1 MNTDVVGNV
10 KRIRKDYLYISLVL
24 FLLEFL
30 LFILIKTKVFK
41 SMDISIKESLQPD
54 NPEEIPTILKIFYN
68 LNKIYIPYAIIILV
82 NNFSNIY
89 NTYNLFNVI
98 SIVCYISFILKFI
111 FFKIIQNNEDSV
123 IYYCGL
129 GWNLPST
136 EMMLSVVFCLTIWN
150 IFFMKKDKTQKN
162 KVKNIFKYIVL
173 GLIIVYNV
181 VNLIFL
187 TKMGYYLFSHLI
199 FSALFGV
206 LLYIFLFE
214 TNIVKIYNSREF
226 CNFIKHKFEC
236 YFLVHIS
243 LLIVAFI
250 PYILVRNIK
259 SRHPSECVSIDGT
272 FYHKNKS
279 AYKTYVDD
287 TFSLISIFFGH
298 FFVFI
303 GIKWE
308 LAFKFENDIQNFEQY
323 HFGIDIYDMNSEKD
337 LRYNNTGTIIVATD
351 TEWNN
356 TIWIKSL
363 IRLILSYV
371 LGGICF
377 LPYFFTKRNDKVEF
391 STIFLV
397 KYFLSFALFSFG
409 VTYLFKII
417 FRIFK
422 LTNEILGTILNDQ

>member
-30 LFILIKTKVFK
+30 LFILIKTNVFK

-54 NPEEIPTILKIFYN
+54 KPEEIPTILKIFYN

-98 SIVCYISFILKFI
+98 SIACYISCILKFI

-136 EMMLSVVFCLTIWN
+136 EMMVSVVFCLTIWN
-150 IFFMKKDKTQKN
+150 SFFMKKDKTQKN
-162 KVKNIFKYIVL
+162 KLFKYIVL
-173 GLIIVYNV
+173 GLIIIYNII
-181 VNLIFL
+181 NLIFL
-187 TKMGYYLFSHLI
+187 AKMGYYLFSHLI

-243 LLIVAFI
+243 LLIIAFI

-303 GIKWE
+303 GIKLE
-308 LAFKFENDIQNFEQY
+308 LVFKFENDIQNFEQY
-323 HFGIDIYDMNSEKD
+323 QFGIDLYDMNSEKD
-337 LRYNNTGTIIVATD
+337 LRYNITGTIIVATD

-356 TIWIKSL
+356 TIWIKSI

-377 LPYFFTKRNDKVEF
+377 LPYFFTKMNDEVEF

-409 VTYLFKII
+409 VTYFFKII